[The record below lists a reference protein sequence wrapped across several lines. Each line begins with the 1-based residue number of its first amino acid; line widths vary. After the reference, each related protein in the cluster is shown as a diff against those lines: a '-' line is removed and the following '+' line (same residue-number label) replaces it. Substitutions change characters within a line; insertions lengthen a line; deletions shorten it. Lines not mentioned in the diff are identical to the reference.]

1 MNISKIPMEISNKY
15 KEINFLH
22 NDISNDLYDLYKDS
36 SYIAVDTEAMGL
48 VHGRD
53 RLCLIQISN
62 EINLISCVKIDSK
75 TSYSNNLK
83 TLFENE
89 KITKIFHYARFDVAA
104 LKCNLGINTKNIFC
118 TKIASKLA
126 RTYTNK
132 HGLKDLINELLGI
145 ELDKSSQSSDW
156 GSNEHL
162 TQNQLDYAAN
172 DVRYLIDAMHKLK
185 VILKREGRY
194 ELAKQCF
201 RTVPVHSDLDILKF
215 SNVFD
220 H

>member
-1 MNISKIPMEISNKY
+1 MEKSEENKN
-15 KEINFLH
+15 INFYH
-22 NDISNDLYDLYKDS
+22 HDISSDLYNLYKTS

-48 VHGRD
+48 IHGRD
-53 RLCLIQISN
+53 RLCLVQLSN
-62 EINLISCVKIDSK
+62 ELNLTSCIKIELN
-75 TSYSNNLK
+75 TSSSPNLQN
-83 TLFENE
+83 LFEDE
-89 KITKIFHYARFDVAA
+89 KIIKIFHYARFDVAA

-156 GSNEHL
+156 GRDEDL
-162 TQNQLDYAAN
+162 TSEQVDYAAN
-172 DVRYLIDAMHKLK
+172 DVRYLIEAMHKLRI
-185 VILKREGRY
+185 ILKREGRY
-194 ELAKQCF
+194 DLAQKCF
-201 RTVPVHSDLDILKF
+201 NTVPVHADLDILKF
-215 SNVFD
+215 SNIFE

>member
-1 MNISKIPMEISNKY
+1 MEKSEENK
-15 KEINFLH
+15 KINFYH
-22 NDISNDLYDLYKDS
+22 NDISSDLYNIYKTS

-48 VHGRD
+48 IHGRD
-53 RLCLIQISN
+53 RLCLVQICN
-62 EINLISCVKIDSK
+62 ELNLTSCIKIALN
-75 TSYSNNLK
+75 TSYSPNLQN
-83 TLFENE
+83 LFEDE
-89 KITKIFHYARFDVAA
+89 KILKIFHYARFDVAA

-156 GSNEHL
+156 GSDADL
-162 TQNQLDYAAN
+162 TSEQIEYAAN
-172 DVRYLIDAMHKLK
+172 DVRYLIEAMHKLK
-185 VILKREGRY
+185 VILQREGRQD
-194 ELAKQCF
+194 LAQRCF
-201 RTVPVHSDLDILKF
+201 NTVPIFADLDILKF
-215 SNVFD
+215 SNIFE